1 MEKINRFPLRNDSG
15 FGADI
20 LDWGAT
26 VVAIYAPDRT
36 GKLIDV
42 ALGWRDLED
51 YRNNPGYLGAVVGRV
66 ANRIA
71 NGRFTLDGVTYQMVL
86 NDDPRPNSLHGGFS
100 YAYRTWSMKH
110 YDGRSLTLALTS
122 PDGDAGYP
130 GTLSIEVE
138 YTVTDRNEL
147 AIDYRYVSD
156 KPTVVN
162 LTNHTYFNLNGE
174 ASCDTSDLE
183 IRVAAE
189 RYTRCVDL
197 IPDGTT
203 PSVAGTPFDLR
214 EFRRFD
220 AILEGAPHGCDH
232 NLVVADAAGELRSI
246 AEVRSPRTGIR
257 LECLTTQP
265 GLQFY
270 MGGYLSE
277 TPVGKSGS
285 YRQHAGFCLET
296 QYWPDSPNHPGFP
309 SVRVDAGERRTAR
322 TVYRFTAEA

>member
-1 MEKINRFPLRNDSG
+1 MNRFPLRNASG

-26 VVAIYAPDRT
+26 VAAIYAPDRT

-51 YRNNPGYLGAVVGRV
+51 YRTNPGYLGAVVGRV

-100 YAYRTWSMKH
+100 YAYRPWSMKH

-138 YTVTDRNEL
+138 YSVTERNEL

-174 ASCDTSDLE
+174 ESCDTSDHE
-183 IRVAAE
+183 IKVAAE
-189 RYTRCVDL
+189 RYTRSVDL

-214 EFRRFD
+214 EFRRFSD
-220 AILEGAPHGCDH
+220 ILKVAPQGCDN
-232 NLVVADAAGELRSI
+232 NLVVADDAGELRSI
-246 AEVRSPRTGIR
+246 AVVRAPRTGIR
-257 LECLTTQP
+257 LECLTTLP

-270 MGGYLSE
+270 MGGFLTE
-277 TPVGKSGS
+277 TPVGKNGS
-285 YRQHAGFCLET
+285 YRPYAGFCLET
-296 QYWPDSPNHPGFP
+296 QYWPDSPNRPEFP
-309 SVRVDAGERRTAR
+309 SIRVEAGEHRTAR
-322 TVYRFTAEA
+322 TVYRFSAEA

>member
-1 MEKINRFPLRNDSG
+1 MNRFPLRNASG

-26 VVAIYAPDRT
+26 VAAIYAPDRT

-51 YRNNPGYLGAVVGRV
+51 YRANPGYLGAVVGRV

-100 YAYRTWSMKH
+100 YAHRTWNLKH
-110 YDGRSLTLALTS
+110 YDGRRLVLALTS

-130 GTLSIEVE
+130 GTLAIEVE
-138 YTVTDRNEL
+138 YGVTDRNEL
-147 AIDYRYVSD
+147 TIDYRYVSD

-174 ASCDTSDLE
+174 ESCDTSDHE
-183 IRVAAE
+183 IRIAAE
-189 RYTRCVDL
+189 RYTRSVEL

-203 PSVAGTPFDLR
+203 PPVDGTPFDLR
-214 EFRRFD
+214 EFRRFSD
-220 AILEGAPHGCDH
+220 ILAVAPQGCDN

-246 AEVRSPRTGIR
+246 AVVRAPRTGIR
-257 LECLTTQP
+257 LECLTTLP

-270 MGGYLSE
+270 MGGFLTE
-277 TPVGKSGS
+277 TPIGKSGS
-285 YRQHAGFCLET
+285 YRPHAGFCLET
-296 QYWPDSPNHPGFP
+296 QYWPDSPNRPEFP
-309 SVRVDAGERRTAR
+309 SIRIEAGERRSTQ